1 MKIISLTTYIA
12 GFAPPGF
19 PQGGPGGPRKFDP
32 QPVVVSTYTNS
43 YAAGGF
49 QPPPGFQP
57 PGQGRGY
64 PPPGFGGR

>member
-1 MKIISLTTYIA
+1 MFALLA
-12 GFAPPGF
+12 GFAPPPGF
-19 PQGGPGGPRKFDP
+19 VPPGAPRK
-32 QPVVVSTYTNS
+32 SLSLSNS
-43 YAAGGF
+43 PFFLQLTPLILAGAF